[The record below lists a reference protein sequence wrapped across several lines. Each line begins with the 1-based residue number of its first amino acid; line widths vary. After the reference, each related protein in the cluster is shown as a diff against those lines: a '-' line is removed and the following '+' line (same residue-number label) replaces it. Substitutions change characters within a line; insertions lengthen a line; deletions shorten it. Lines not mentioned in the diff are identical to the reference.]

1 MIQLIIFD
9 LDGTLAQ
16 SQTERLLAGVN
27 NFFQLIFQRECPL
40 RPKIAIA
47 TNQGGVGLRYWMERD
62 HFGKPGPYP
71 TEDQIEERLSH
82 LFAGLGCDS
91 QVPVYVSY
99 RYQNKQ
105 GNWSPVPPGEEHN
118 PRWLSNWRK
127 PSPGM
132 LLQAMQDANVAPT
145 DTVYVGDRDED
156 QAAAHAARCFF
167 WQASEFFTQDW
178 SSCTA
183 LEKMLEKTLPRDRDE
198 TEANHQE

>member
-16 SQTERLLAGVN
+16 SQTERLLPGVN
-27 NFFQLIFQRECPL
+27 NFFQLIFQGECPL

-62 HFGKPGPYP
+62 HFGKPSPYP
-71 TEDQIEERLSH
+71 TADQIEERLSH
-82 LFAGLGCDS
+82 LSAQLGFDS
-91 QVPVYVSY
+91 QVPVYISF

-105 GNWSPVPPGEEHN
+105 GKWSPVPPEKEHD
-118 PRWLSNWRK
+118 PRWLSDWRK

-132 LLQAMQDANVAPT
+132 LLQAMQDANVTPA

-156 QAAAHAARCFF
+156 QAAAHAAGCFF

-178 SSCTA
+178 SGCTA
-183 LEKMLEKTLPRDRDE
+183 LEKMLEKALAGDRDKTE
-198 TEANHQE
+198 TNHQE